1 MINFDLKS
9 SRTGYG
15 YEDRRTVYDDYE
27 VKKVLGCRK
36 LPSLSGDLLSK
47 YIITTI
53 VKNRLR
59 PLAACIHPACIQSP

>member
-47 YIITTI
+47 YIYNNDDCEKSFTPTCCLYPKP
-53 VKNRLR
+53 VK
-59 PLAACIHPACIQSP
+59 